1 MNRKTVS
8 GIMVTLLS
16 IGMLTLAFNV
26 QPAKAETSMEE
37 TMTFFNDGQ
46 LMTVMADERLEH
58 TSTCSL
64 SLQLGISDDVTA
76 GVSWLADQELYSV
89 VYHSFPN
96 SDWIYVVGE
105 AYAKGYTSEKVEA
118 QLSGAKE
125 IILSGRWGIGWGET
139 SFFEVMLGLVESGYI
154 SGWELSLLSNYID
167 HLQRDLIPDGREW
180 GINEWIVKPLASLAL
195 AEKLGLT
202 VDRELVQDTINYIS
216 SVQALDGNI
225 LGYTPHA
232 LRGLVFTSELG
243 YDIPS
248 GIIEKAIGY
257 TENYAGNKFSL
268 YVLLLAS
275 EEDFVVGME
284 LLGNS
289 IQSLLE
295 EQHLDGS
302 WGSVSETAWAV
313 KCLLYRPPIPATID
327 IYPETLN
334 TWSLFGKWITA
345 YIELPE
351 GYDVNDI
358 DISSVKLNGEVLAE
372 SHPTKIGDYD
382 KDGIPDLM
390 VKFYR
395 ANVVRS
401 ILRTGEDEITIRGI
415 LIGKSF
421 EGSEAIRVVHG

>member
-1 MNRKTVS
+1 MNRKIVS
-8 GIMVTLLS
+8 GIMITLLS
-16 IGMLTLAFNV
+16 IGMLTLTFNV
-26 QPAKAETSMEE
+26 QPVKAETSMEE

-46 LMTVMADERLEH
+46 LMTVMADESLEH

-89 VYHSFPN
+89 VYHMFPS

-118 QLSGAKE
+118 QLSGARE
-125 IILSGRWGIGWGET
+125 IILYESWGIGWGET

-154 SGWELSLLSNYID
+154 SEWELSLLSNYVD
-167 HLQRDLIPDGREW
+167 HLQYLIPIGRER
-180 GINEWIVKPLASLAL
+180 GFDSLIVKPLASLAL

-202 VDRELVQDTINYIS
+202 VDRELIQDTINYMS

-232 LRGLVFTSELG
+232 LRGLVFASELG

-248 GIIEKAIGY
+248 GIIEKAIEY

-275 EEDFVVGME
+275 EEDFVVDME

-401 ILRTGEDEITIRGI
+401 ILRRGEDGVTIRGM
-415 LIGKSF
+415 LIGNSF
-421 EGSEAIRVVHG
+421 KGSETIRVIHR